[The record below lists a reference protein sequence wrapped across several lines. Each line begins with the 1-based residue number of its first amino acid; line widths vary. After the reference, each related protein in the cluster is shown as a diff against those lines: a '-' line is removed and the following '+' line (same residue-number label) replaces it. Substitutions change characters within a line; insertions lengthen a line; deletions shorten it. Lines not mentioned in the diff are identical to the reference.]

1 MANELGTGLRVNVQ
15 PDLGTAE
22 WAVTIEKVSESGGWI
37 RVGPVYRTRGGND
50 QLTINLDEGTYRAVV
65 SAQRNYSESMSAVVV
80 LKK

>member
-1 MANELGTGLRVNVQ
+1 MSNPISALPSGRSRSRRLS
-15 PDLGTAE
+15 D
-22 WAVTIEKVSESGGWI
+22 SGGWI

-65 SAQRNYSESMSAVVV
+65 PAQRNYSESMSAVVV